1 MPRFLIVSFLII
13 LGAVLSIPAA
23 VAVWGE
29 REIKDEDQFVQ
40 NVLDVANDEDVQVL
54 LAQRLTDRILERTN
68 LRQRI
73 SEGLTEVQERAGS
86 DRGAAIP
93 LLAAPLTRLAGETIN
108 RLCLQFMQSDAFDEI
123 LETAAR
129 TAHQAVLAVV
139 NNDRQLI
146 EQNDRQI
153 ALNLRPVVVQIIEAL
168 AGERAEEALT
178 RIDIP
183 EDAGMI
189 VISSEVDYPWLWRL
203 ARRIDDLVLITPA
216 LMVVAF
222 ALAILLAKS
231 RRRALISAGAALAI
245 VAGLTLLAL
254 GGPAKELATTWP
266 PREEGEQAMKQV
278 YDILLD
284 DFRRQEAFV
293 VIFGLGLVVVGSAAG
308 DRRVVEA
315 VRSAVSRRGD
325 ADTGGLIR
333 ERAGAL
339 RLAGLFGAGVILV
352 VWPEPTVRTVI
363 AIGILLAL
371 YLAGIWLIASDS
383 TAADRTRE
391 RLEGGLWESRDLPVQ
406 RRNGFVGW
414 LAVHAGLLRLI
425 GILVG
430 AALVLFVWDLSLGG
444 LVLIAAAVLIYL
456 AVIEW
461 ASTEA
466 RRPLDSPED

>member
-1 MPRFLIVSFLII
+1 MPRFLIVSFFII
-13 LGAVLSIPAA
+13 LGALLSIPAA
-23 VAVWGE
+23 VAVWE
-29 REIKDEDQFVQ
+29 QREIKDEDQFVQ
-40 NVLDVANDEDVQVL
+40 NVLDVANNEDVQTL

-73 SEGLTEVQERAGS
+73 SDGLTEVQERAGS
-86 DRGAAIP
+86 DRASAIP

-108 RLCLQFMQSDAFDEI
+108 RLCLQFMQSDAFDQI
-123 LETAAR
+123 LDTAAR
-129 TAHQAVLAVV
+129 SAHKTVLAVI

-146 EQNDRQI
+146 EQNGEQI
-153 ALNLRPVVVQIIEAL
+153 VLNLRPVVVQVIQEL
-168 AGERAEEALT
+168 AGERAEQALS
-178 RIDIP
+178 RVDIP
-183 EDAGMI
+183 EDAGII
-189 VISSEVDYPWLWRL
+189 VISNQADYPWLWRL
-203 ARRIDDLVLITPA
+203 ARRIDDLLLITPV
-216 LMVVAF
+216 LMVLAF
-222 ALAILLAKS
+222 AVGIVLAKS
-231 RRRALISAGAALAI
+231 KRRALISAGAA
-245 VAGLTLLAL
+245 VAVVSGITLLAL

-266 PREEGEQAMKQV
+266 PTQEGEQAMKQV

-284 DFRRQEAFV
+284 GFRRQQAFV
-293 VIFGLGLVVVGSAAG
+293 FIFGLGLVVVGSAAG

-333 ERAGAL
+333 ERAGVL
-339 RLAGLFGAGVILV
+339 RLAGLFVAGVVLI
-352 VWPEPTVRTVI
+352 VWPEPTVRTVV

-371 YLAGIWLIASDS
+371 YLAGIWLVASDS
-383 TAADRTRE
+383 TAADRTRD
-391 RLEGGLWESRDLPVQ
+391 RLAGGLWESRDVPIQ
-406 RRNGFVGW
+406 RRTGFAGW
-414 LAVHAGLLRLI
+414 LAVHAGLLRLL

-466 RRPLDSPED
+466 RRPLESSED